1 MFWSAVVSKQWN
13 LYLGLKS
20 EISSWDLVCLESRT
34 WGLAVGLTIEWRWQI
49 FFLKKKADLVAL
61 FALSVTSVLGDEQS
75 LAVHC
80 GTSEP
85 ASPTDISPVSHLTAG
100 TVAKFVFLSARP
112 YFPGQA
118 VWGCFGGERFCGKRS
133 CQDPFSWGADLWA
146 ALKFYLVLV

>member
-1 MFWSAVVSKQWN
+1 MEVT
-13 LYLGLKS
+13 
-20 EISSWDLVCLESRT
+20 D
-34 WGLAVGLTIEWRWQI
+34 I
-49 FFLKKKADLVAL
+49 FFLKKADLVAL

-133 CQDPFSWGADLWA
+133 CQDPFS
-146 ALKFYLVLV
+146 